1 MDIMQTEISII
12 SQLPLYYSTLA
23 VLFASRA
30 NHMYVLDGVYNDPT
44 SASGF
49 MRSLRICKALG
60 CNGKTLIHPS
70 QIAPTNAI
78 YLPTA

>member
-1 MDIMQTEISII
+1 MAVI
-12 SQLPLYYSTLA
+12 SQLPLYFSTLA
-23 VLFASRA
+23 VLFAARA

-49 MRSLRICKALG
+49 KRSLRVCKALG

-70 QIAPTNAI
+70 QIALTNAM
-78 YLPTA
+78 YVPTS